1 MRDDRSIFPIFI
13 LLAGIGVISYSVYN
27 WSKKCKKNRLEG

>member
-1 MRDDRSIFPIFI
+1 MRDNRNIFPIFI

-27 WSKKCKKNRLEG
+27 CPKKCKKNRLEG